1 MSCHHQPPAQQ
12 TRPCQEHRL
21 CPATPPGL
29 SQKTSC
35 PRPSDHRDGRSQRL
49 KPTWRDLGGGVTAFV
64 TLLDANPAQTHPAGP
79 REAKASAVASLQQE
93 FNHLLKAAIS
103 HSTLTG
109 DASGHHL
116 TFSYLPQ
123 EHSSQSPTPPFP
135 SFCLTEAPVREKKE
149 NGEVGVN
156 KTDKRA
162 AI

>member
-21 CPATPPGL
+21 YPATPPGL
-29 SQKTSC
+29 SQKSSC
-35 PRPSDHRDGRSQRL
+35 PRPSDHRDGHSQRL

-103 HSTLTG
+103 HFTLTG
-109 DASGHHL
+109 YFWPPPNIFLLAPGTQQSVPYTPL
-116 TFSYLPQ
+116 PILQSYRG
-123 EHSSQSPTPPFP
+123 S
-135 SFCLTEAPVREKKE
+135 CKGKKE

>member
-21 CPATPPGL
+21 YPATPPGL
-29 SQKTSC
+29 SQKSSC
-35 PRPSDHRDGRSQRL
+35 PRPSDHRDGHSQRL
-49 KPTWRDLGGGVTAFV
+49 KPTWRDLGGAVTAFV

-116 TFSYLPQ
+116 SIFLLAPGTQQSVPYIPLPILQSYRG
-123 EHSSQSPTPPFP
+123 S
-135 SFCLTEAPVREKKE
+135 CKGKKE